1 MQVKWTQRALNRLN
15 IAVNYGLREF
25 GETTTRQFY
34 EKIKSYE
41 PLLATNPYMGKVEK
55 VLENRQ
61 VEYRSFVGSPAFQAN
76 LLRER
81 KEAMCGNHLSL
92 QYPSRP
98 RKASLLISI
107 KE

>member
-1 MQVKWTQRALNRLN
+1 MQVKWTQHALNRLN

-61 VEYRSFVGSPAFQAN
+61 VEYRSFVVHPHFKLIYYVNEKKQCVVITYLFDTRQDPAK
-76 LLRER
+76 LP
-81 KEAMCGNHLSL
+81 
-92 QYPSRP
+92 Y
-98 RKASLLISI
+98 
-107 KE
+107 

>member
-41 PLLATNPYMGKVEK
+41 SLLATNPYMGKVEK

-61 VEYRSFVGSPAFQAN
+61 VEYRSFVVHPHFKLIYYVNEKKQCVVITYLFDTRQDPAK
-76 LLRER
+76 LP
-81 KEAMCGNHLSL
+81 
-92 QYPSRP
+92 Y
-98 RKASLLISI
+98 
-107 KE
+107 